1 MACFVLAN
9 LFGMT
14 IIMGAIQFGK
24 DVMPIFKSGDSFMK
38 EGQMVITKRINSLS
52 AFSKKSTDFSE
63 KEINDIR
70 EQPFVKS
77 VGLFTPSQFF
87 VYATLGNRE
96 SGMSFSTEMFFESVP
111 DEFLDIN
118 LDKWHYTGGG
128 DTIPIILPRNYLNL
142 YNFGFAA
149 SNGLPVLS
157 ESIISSVKISLSLTG
172 SQGKRNAIG
181 KVVAFSRKLNTILVP
196 IQFMDEANGSL
207 SPERSPKVSRV
218 IIKVDNPADERIATF
233 LAENNY
239 DTESDDSDA
248 SKSASM
254 LRLITIAVAGIG
266 LIICALSFYVL
277 LLSIFLLLQ
286 KHTDKID
293 SLLLIGYSTKSV
305 GWFFHMIAIFLN
317 FIVFV
322 VAVLIAISMRDLYL
336 PRFGEL
342 YPRLEV
348 ASILPTII
356 CGLSIFIIVSVVNYI
371 AIRKKILSIWNLH
384 KEK

>member
-77 VGLFTPSQFF
+77 VGLFTPSQFS

-172 SQGKRNAIG
+172 S
-181 KVVAFSRKLNTILVP
+181 
-196 IQFMDEANGSL
+196 
-207 SPERSPKVSRV
+207 
-218 IIKVDNPADERIATF
+218 
-233 LAENNY
+233 
-239 DTESDDSDA
+239 
-248 SKSASM
+248 
-254 LRLITIAVAGIG
+254 
-266 LIICALSFYVL
+266 L
-277 LLSIFLLLQ
+277 LTGF
-286 KHTDKID
+286 
-293 SLLLIGYSTKSV
+293 
-305 GWFFHMIAIFLN
+305 
-317 FIVFV
+317 
-322 VAVLIAISMRDLYL
+322 
-336 PRFGEL
+336 P
-342 YPRLEV
+342 
-348 ASILPTII
+348 
-356 CGLSIFIIVSVVNYI
+356 
-371 AIRKKILSIWNLH
+371 
-384 KEK
+384 